1 MIHGRSDAF
10 VTVPLKVGVRVFP
23 HERGTVPRTE
33 HTTIVPV
40 QVRHFVR
47 TREVCEI
54 VMTRSLHV
62 FFWLSS
68 SRCQTL

>member
-1 MIHGRSDAF
+1 MIHGRSDALM
-10 VTVPLKVGVRVFP
+10 TVPLKVGVRVFP
-23 HERGTVPRTE
+23 DERGTVPRTQ

-47 TREVCEI
+47 TREVCET
-54 VMTRSLHV
+54 VMPRSLHV

-68 SRCQTL
+68 RCQTL

>member
-1 MIHGRSDAF
+1 MIHGRGDALM
-10 VTVPLKVGVRVFP
+10 TVPLKVGVRVFS
-23 HERGTVPRTE
+23 HERGTVPRAE

-47 TREVCEI
+47 TCEVCE
-54 VMTRSLHV
+54 TLLPRSLHV

-68 SRCQTL
+68 RCQTL

>member
-1 MIHGRSDAF
+1 MIHGRSDAL

-23 HERGTVPRTE
+23 HDRGTVPRTE

-47 TREVCEI
+47 TCEVCET
-54 VMTRSLHV
+54 VLSQSLHV
-62 FFWLSS
+62 FFWLI